1 MGYTT
6 VAPANLDPLCARVQ
20 KIFTLFA
27 GKPELLQHLLLYGPP
42 GSGKTST
49 VEWLL
54 NKIWGDSHMKVQT
67 CRILNAADERS
78 LDAIRAKIIPFV
90 NTDWRDPAD
99 KRPRFLVLD
108 ECETL
113 TDSAQLALRPFLDNS
128 PQNICIIFICNSL
141 SRVQM
146 SLRSRCLRIRFDP
159 PVTQSLQTQSMRG
172 DLRGARIMRN
182 DISHFMEFL
191 HTPPSQYTLKVSVAE
206 LIQASLFFCTSFQLI
221 DDELIAVHKPLMEIG
236 VDSLPTPIL
245 MKFLANIRAVILR
258 KFDSFSWS
266 PLQVH
271 APTQLTNV
279 TTTKSKS
286 KPKRASNAHKG
297 AL

>member
-27 GKPELLQHLLLYGPP
+27 AHPELLQHLLLYGPP

-182 DISHFMEFL
+182 DIAHFMEFL
-191 HTPPSQYTLKVSVAE
+191 HTPSAQYTLKVSVAE
-206 LIQASLFFCTSFQLI
+206 LIQASLFFCTSFQLV
-221 DDELIAVHKPLMEIG
+221 DEELIAVHKPLMEIG

-245 MKFLANIRAVILR
+245 MKFLAKIRAVILR

-271 APTQLTNV
+271 APIQSTNV
-279 TTTKSKS
+279 ITA
-286 KPKRASNAHKG
+286 KPKPSKRASNAHKG